1 MKQKLHAREILIICA
16 FIAFGILG
24 GLFCIRDAFGV
35 PANKL
40 EHDIHTF
47 SHVPDDWTVTGQ
59 VSDTVAAFISYP
71 DDLSDYT
78 CDLYVTR
85 EGFFFGYFFRGG
97 GMLNRF
103 EEPISG
109 YVVDG
114 YRECAYFS
122 KNEHQIVKATVY
134 DGATTRVIELDG
146 NLPFAIVIP
155 ISEGAVTFYDAQG
168 NEVRHF
174 VHPL

>member
-1 MKQKLHAREILIICA
+1 MKTKVRVREILIICA
-16 FIAFGILG
+16 FIVFGILG

-35 PANKL
+35 PADKL
-40 EHDIHTF
+40 EHNIHTF

-97 GMLNRF
+97 GGLCRF
-103 EEPISG
+103 EEPVSA
-109 YVVDG
+109 YVVEG
-114 YRECAYFS
+114 YQECAYFS
-122 KNEHQIVKATVY
+122 KNEHDIVKATVY
-134 DGATTRVIELDG
+134 DGKSTRVIELDKDR
-146 NLPFAIVIP
+146 PFAIVLP
-155 ISEGAVTFYDAQG
+155 TNEGIVTFYDVQG
-168 NEVRHF
+168 NEVDHF
-174 VHPL
+174 VWPI